1 MSLKK
6 SLVLVL
12 LLLSHWVQAG
22 VVLTDIQG
30 RNISFNDLKGKW
42 IMINYWASWCQPC
55 VDEIQEFNR
64 FYRIE
69 KDRVALFAV
78 NYEGLS
84 LAEQRLLIKQY
95 RIHYPSLQK
104 DPRHSLELGDIR
116 GVPVTFVFNPR
127 GEFMTAL
134 YGSQTLDTLREIIR
148 GS

>member
-1 MSLKK
+1 MPLKK
-6 SLVLVL
+6 IFFLGL
-12 LLLSHWVQAG
+12 LMLSHWVQAG

-30 RNISFNDLKGKW
+30 RKIAMDNLKGKW
-42 IMINYWASWCQPC
+42 VMINYWASWCQPC

-84 LAEQRLLIKQY
+84 VPQQRTLIKQH
-95 RIHYPSLQK
+95 RIGYPSLQK
-104 DPRHSLELGDIR
+104 DPRHALDLGDIR

-127 GEFMTAL
+127 GEFLTAL
-134 YGSQTLDTLREIIR
+134 YGSQTLDTLREIISR
-148 GS
+148 G

>member
-1 MSLKK
+1 MPLKK
-6 SLVLVL
+6 IVFLGL
-12 LLLSHWVQAG
+12 LLLAHWAQAG

-30 RNISFNDLKGKW
+30 KKIAMNDLKGKW
-42 IMINYWASWCQPC
+42 VMINYWASWCQPC

-84 LAEQRLLIKQY
+84 VAEQRTLIKQH
-95 RIHYPSLQK
+95 RIRYPSLQK
-104 DPRHSLELGDIR
+104 DPRHALDLGDIR

-127 GEFMTAL
+127 GEFLTAL
-134 YGSQTLDTLREIIR
+134 YGSQTLDTLREIISR
-148 GS
+148 G

>member
-1 MSLKK
+1 MALKK
-6 SLVLVL
+6 LVFLGL
-12 LLLSHWVQAG
+12 LIISHWTQAG

-30 RNISFNDLKGKW
+30 KKIAFHDLKGKW
-42 IMINYWASWCQPC
+42 VMINYWASWCQPC
-55 VDEIQEFNR
+55 VDEIQEFNQ

-84 LAEQRLLIKQY
+84 LAEQRHLIKQY
-95 RIHYPSLQK
+95 RIRYPSLQK

-134 YGSQTLDTLREIIR
+134 YGSQTMDTLREIIR
-148 GS
+148 RS